1 MNDHMEQT
9 VVSPKNT
16 VFQLRMNKDV
26 KDAAEELFSRC
37 GLTLSDALN
46 LFIQQSLNHGGIPF
60 EISGQTRKMTMEEA
74 VQTLL
79 SELEK
84 GVVSG
89 VSNVTTNDLKER
101 YSVE

>member
-1 MNDHMEQT
+1 MEQT

-46 LFIQQSLNHGGIPF
+46 LFIQQSLNHEGIPF
-60 EISGQTRKMTMEEA
+60 EISGQTRKMTREEA